1 MAHIESD
8 SRIEGGMD
16 FKVDKGVK
24 TPLGMASV
32 QTEAIMKRQQD
43 KPFNVGVFNE
53 GVKGDAPEGIEPEG
67 DFTED
72 DFNIAVRHP
81 SAIRAIWSDDIAI
94 EVMEA
99 LLLNKPFEVLSQ
111 KLQLRKGGQHD
122 NLTKIA

>member
-1 MAHIESD
+1 MGIGE
-8 SRIEGGMD
+8 
-16 FKVDKGVK
+16 GVK

-32 QTEAIMKRQQD
+32 QTEAIMKQQQD
-43 KPFNVGVFNE
+43 KPFNITTFNE
-53 GVKGDAPEGIEPEG
+53 GMKGDAPEGIEPEG
-67 DFTED
+67 DFTEN

-99 LLLNKPFEVLSQ
+99 LLLNKPFEMLSK

-122 NLTKIA
+122 NLTEIA